1 MCVFGIG
8 VIIFCMKIPSWWRKI
23 AAGILFFLFLWKS
36 ELFPL
41 LVFLGLILF
50 ITSDS
55 GKKLLG
61 KDEWGTSDSF
71 SDTKKRKQKE
81 ILVPHSESE
90 QDISP
95 SSSSE
100 KPQSTP
106 PKDKPLFF
114 RNIFSFFYS
123 LTHKKSMNIHL
134 QKKQTPPLGAG
145 MIGLAIVGVIA
156 LAVIADGV
164 VSVPAGH
171 TGVIFSRVNGGIQET
186 TLNEGFNFKVPFLE
200 TATIISTRIQ
210 EKTIN
215 QQRDPITALTQ
226 DGQRVDIDMTV
237 QYRIARESAPKLFQE
252 IGMDYEGKVITPAV
266 RSVVREVIT
275 GYDSKELFEQKARTK
290 AENEIV
296 EKLKSNYAQKYI
308 TLEDALIRNVK
319 FSDKYLDTIEE
330 KKIAEQVIEKSE
342 FEKQNALIQKEK
354 KIIEAEAEAES
365 IKLRG
370 EALESNPE
378 VIQLQFVEKMAPQ
391 INWGILPDGAIPMI
405 NTESLIK

>member
-1 MCVFGIG
+1 
-8 VIIFCMKIPSWWRKI
+8 MKVPSWWRKI

-61 KDEWGTSDSF
+61 KDEWGTSDS
-71 SDTKKRKQKE
+71 SSGTKKRKE
-81 ILVPHSESE
+81 ILVPYSESD
-90 QDISP
+90 QNISSP
-95 SSSSE
+95 PSSE
-100 KPQSTP
+100 KLQPTS
-106 PKDKPLFF
+106 PKDKPSFF
-114 RNIFSFFYS
+114 QNIFSFFHS
-123 LTHKKSMNIHL
+123 LTHKKTMNIHL

-145 MIGLAIVGVIA
+145 MIGLAIIGVIA

-171 TGVIFSRVNGGIQET
+171 TGVIFSRVNGGIQEK
-186 TLNEGFNFKVPFLE
+186 TLNEGFNLKVPFLE
-200 TATIISTRIQ
+200 TATILSTRIQ
-210 EKTIN
+210 EKTVN
-215 QQRDPITALTQ
+215 HQRDPIEALTK
-226 DGQRVDIDMTV
+226 DGQRVDIDITV
-237 QYRIARESAPKLFQE
+237 QYRIARENAPKLFQE
-252 IGMDYEGKVITPAV
+252 IGMDYEGKVITPAI

-275 GYDSKELFEQKARTK
+275 GYDSKELFEQTARTK
-290 AENEIV
+290 AEKEIV
-296 EKLKSNYAQKYI
+296 KNLESNYAKKYI
-308 TLEDALIRNVK
+308 TLEDSLIRNVK

-330 KKIAEQVIEKSE
+330 KKIAEQVIEKSK
-342 FEKQNALIQKEK
+342 FEKENALIQKDK

-370 EALESNPE
+370 DALESNPE

-405 NTESLIK
+405 NTGSLIK